1 MNTAALT
8 AQPVASPHAH
18 GGNSVT
24 RTMFRVQIA
33 LVPATLYGFWLF
45 GWPSFFLWLL
55 TILSCLG
62 FEALSMKMMGVTRIK
77 ATLFDGSALLTGWL
91 LAMTLPPWAPWWVAV
106 VGGFI
111 AIVIGKQVFGG
122 VGQNVFNPAM
132 VARVALLVSFPVP
145 LTQWVHPLP
154 LTTLAAP
161 DFIDGL
167 RIFLTS
173 LPQPDAMASAS
184 LLGFS
189 KTELSRGI
197 DLFHS
202 LAGEHAPVMS
212 WIGARSGSFGES
224 ASLLILGGGLYLL
237 ATGVITWHT
246 PVAVLAGLALPA
258 AIGHAV
264 DPAHYLSVSAHLL
277 SGAAILGAFFI
288 ATDYV
293 TSPNTA
299 VGQIVFGLGIG
310 LLTWVIRT
318 WGGYPEGMA
327 FAVLLMNA
335 LTPVIDRFAKPRILG
350 RDRKGKALDI
360 PESKGA

>member
-1 MNTAALT
+1 MTPATLT

-18 GGNSVT
+18 GGNSVS
-24 RTMFRVQIA
+24 RTMLRVQVA

-55 TILSCLG
+55 TILSCLA
-62 FEALSMKMMGVTRIK
+62 FEALSLKMMGVTQIK
-77 ATLFDGSALLTGWL
+77 RTLFDGSALLTGWL
-91 LAMTLPPWAPWWVAV
+91 LAMTLPPWAPWWVAIL
-106 VGGFI
+106 GGFI

-132 VARVALLVSFPVP
+132 VARVALLVSFPLP
-145 LTQWVHPLP
+145 LTQWVYPLP
-154 LTTLAAP
+154 LTSLAAP

-184 LLGFS
+184 ILGYT

-197 DLFHS
+197 DLLHS
-202 LAGEHAPVMS
+202 LAGDQAPVLS

-224 ASLLILGGGLYLL
+224 ASLLILGGGIYLL

-246 PVAVLAGLALPA
+246 PFAVLAGIALPA

-264 DPAHYLSVSAHLL
+264 DPGHYLSASAHLL
-277 SGAAILGAFFI
+277 SGAAMLGAFFI

-293 TSPNTA
+293 TSPNTGS
-299 VGQIVFGLGIG
+299 GQIIFGLGIG
-310 LLTWVIRT
+310 FLTWVIRT
-318 WGGYPEGMA
+318 YGGYPEGMA

-335 LTPVIDRFAKPRILG
+335 LTPVIDRFVKPRVLG
-350 RDRKGKALDI
+350 RDRKGKALDV
-360 PESKGA
+360 PEGNA